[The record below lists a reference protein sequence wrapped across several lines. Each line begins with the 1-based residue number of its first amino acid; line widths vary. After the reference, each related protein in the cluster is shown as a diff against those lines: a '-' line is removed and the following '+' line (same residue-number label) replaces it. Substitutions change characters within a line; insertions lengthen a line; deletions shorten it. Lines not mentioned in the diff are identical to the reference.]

1 MVNERF
7 RVRKFK
13 AVCIKKIKALKWL
26 NVLHVYEI
34 TYNYTDGYYR
44 LPDPVN
50 PVTQMMVP
58 SFFHEHF
65 KILET
70 K

>member
-7 RVRKFK
+7 RIRKFK

-44 LPDPVN
+44 LSDHKSSFN
-50 PVTQMMVP
+50 QMMMP

-70 K
+70 E